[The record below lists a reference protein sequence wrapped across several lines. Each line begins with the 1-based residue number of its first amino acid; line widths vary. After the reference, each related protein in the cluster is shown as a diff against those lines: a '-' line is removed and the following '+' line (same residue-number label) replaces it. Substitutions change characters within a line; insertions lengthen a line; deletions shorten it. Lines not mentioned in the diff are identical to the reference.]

1 MPESYKEDGR
11 PSDQWYWDD
20 WFSSHDVHSCG
31 LAAQGLWI
39 NLLGIMF
46 TSQVR
51 GTLAVNGI
59 RMDNKAIAKRF
70 GKNINIINKL
80 VAELEEARV
89 FSRLPDGTIYS
100 RRMYRRSKKKEKISE
115 IRSKAGK
122 EGMKKRWEES
132 NKKGNNKKIT
142 KITAPSS
149 SSSSPPPPPPS
160 IKTSRSEKHS
170 ELAVLLES
178 KIKERLPKHK
188 FVGKDYLEK
197 WANVFRLMEEKK
209 EAMFEEIKELIIWI
223 SKDDFWYKN
232 VLSAETLRKQLGR
245 LSAEMKDDKKKRG
258 IQTKEEINAIQ
269 KKALEGK

>member
-46 TSQVR
+46 TSEVR

-100 RRMYRRSKKKEKISE
+100 RRMYRRSKKKGKISE

-122 EGMKKRWEES
+122 EGMKKRWGES

-149 SSSSPPPPPPS
+149 TTSSSPTS
-160 IKTSRSEKHS
+160 IKTSCSEKHS
-170 ELAVLLES
+170 ELAFLLES
-178 KIKERLPKHK
+178 KIKERLPKQK

-197 WANVFRLMEEKK
+197 WANVFRLMEEKE
-209 EAMFEEIKELIIWI
+209 EATFEEIKELIIWI

-258 IQTKEEINAIQ
+258 IQTQEEFDAMQ
-269 KKALEGK
+269 RKALEGK

>member
-46 TSQVR
+46 ASEVR

-59 RMDNKAIAKRF
+59 RMNNKAIAKRF
-70 GKNINIINKL
+70 GININTINKL
-80 VAELEEARV
+80 VAELEKERV
-89 FSRLPDGTIYS
+89 FSRFQDGTIYS
-100 RRMYRRSKKKEKISE
+100 RRMYRLSKKKAKISE

-122 EGMKKRWEES
+122 EGMKKRWGES

-149 SSSSPPPPPPS
+149 TSSSSPTS
-160 IKTSRSEKHS
+160 IKTSCSEKHS

-197 WANVFRLMEEKK
+197 WANVFRLMEEKE
-209 EAMFEEIKELIIWI
+209 EATFEEIKELIIWI

-245 LSAEMKDDKKKRG
+245 LSADMKDDKKKRRT
-258 IQTKEEINAIQ
+258 QTQEEFNAMQ
-269 KKALEGK
+269 RKALEGK